1 MAAGRGFGQGGGV
14 DDEVTGAG
22 GTSPLRLI
30 GQPVVDRADAFA
42 DETAELPGPAS
53 VRAAPPIAAGGG
65 TDRLIAT
72 PAEGMAGWRVR
83 VRGVLAGCG
92 WPLLLVSLVSVGPA
106 HLFAGRI
113 GDSVVAA
120 PMLSDLAG
128 GVGLLLLPLMWLSF
142 FALAAL
148 PSVLCLAGV
157 AGVAVGWASR
167 GRRPRLRAAFG
178 SVLHRVGPLWAWLAL
193 IGAAGQAVS
202 LLPDGTTL
210 TALQAVVAAALGSVT
225 GMLGCVVLFERRHG
239 PRRALQ
245 LLAVS
250 PGAAVA
256 ALAGSGA
263 ALVVLPD
270 ALSDVRGLG
279 DLAGAAVAVLFGL
292 LWGVTALVTYGCAR
306 RAEGPLT
313 SGRLADDLAR

>member
-1 MAAGRGFGQGGGV
+1 VAAGGRFGQGCGV

-22 GTSPLRLI
+22 GTAPLRLI
-30 GQPVVDRADAFA
+30 GHPVVDRADAFA
-42 DETAELPGPAS
+42 DDTAELPGAAS
-53 VRAAPPIAAGGG
+53 VRAAVARTGDPLIAA
-65 TDRLIAT
+65 

-92 WPLLLVSLVSVGPA
+92 WPLLVVSLVSVGPA

-113 GDSVVAA
+113 GDSVIAA

-128 GVGLLLLPLMWLSF
+128 GVGLLLLPLVWLSF

-167 GRRPRLRAAFG
+167 DRRPPLREAFG

-193 IGAAGQAVS
+193 IGAAGQAVA
-202 LLPDGTTL
+202 LLPDGTAL
-210 TALQAVVAAALGSVT
+210 TALQAAVAAALGSLT
-225 GMLGCVVLFERRHG
+225 GMLGCVVLFERRRG

-250 PGAAVA
+250 PGWAVVV
-256 ALAGSGA
+256 LAGFGA

-270 ALSDVRGLG
+270 ALSDAYGLG
-279 DLAGAAVAVLFGL
+279 ELAGAAVAVLFGL
-292 LWGVTALVTYGCAR
+292 LWGVAALVTYGCAR
-306 RAEGPLT
+306 RVQGPLT
-313 SGRLADDLAR
+313 SGQLADELAR